1 MSAAPDRS
9 QASSHRSALRGGY
22 LMSAPILQIEDL
34 VIVAEKAAPGSPPI
48 VTGINLTVNPGEV
61 VALIGESG
69 SGKTTI
75 ALSALGYLRPG
86 LVRRRGKVLVN
97 GADVLS
103 FDGPTLRA
111 LRGNRVAYVSQSAA
125 AGFNPGLTIGE
136 QVMEP
141 VLEHRL
147 APRHRA
153 QERALELFQELDLP
167 DVQRIGSRYPH
178 EVSGG
183 QLQRLMA
190 AMAMG
195 SGPDLIVFDEPTTAL
210 DVTTQISVLMSF
222 KKLIRE
228 RRTAAI
234 YVSHDLAV
242 VAQIADRIVV
252 LLDGEIQ
259 EAGATSQIISQPECD
274 YTRLLMRASGPGLRT
289 AAVPASSSQRSKTQ
303 QDTTPLPVLQASSLV
318 AGYGPKGADGKHA
331 LQALS
336 KVSLRLYRGRVLGVI
351 GESGSGKS
359 TLARVLAGLL
369 PRTGGELLLGD
380 QLLSPGIERRSK
392 DQLRRVQI
400 VFQSADTA
408 LNPKHTIGKL
418 LGRVVQHLLG
428 LSGQACRE
436 KVASILEMVQL
447 PASFADRY
455 GQELSGG
462 QKQRVNLARALVADP
477 DVIICDEV
485 TSALDS
491 VVREQI
497 IELLHDLKRRL
508 GLSIILISHD
518 ISTVAA
524 LAEDTLVM
532 LRGEVVEA
540 GPTQDIL
547 SHPQHAYTRVLIS
560 SVPQLRTGWLEEAV
574 AKRSVIELPPGLR
587 DAIAV

>member
-1 MSAAPDRS
+1 MSGPV
-9 QASSHRSALRGGY
+9 
-22 LMSAPILQIEDL
+22 LQIQDL
-34 VIVAEKAAPGSPPI
+34 TIVAEKAAPGSPPI

-86 LVRRRGKVLVN
+86 LVRSRGRVLVN
-97 GADVLS
+97 GEDVLS
-103 FDGPTLRA
+103 FEGPSLRA

-125 AGFNPGLTIGE
+125 AGFNPGLSIGE
-136 QVMEP
+136 QVIEP
-141 VLEHRL
+141 VLEHGL
-147 APRHRA
+147 ATRDKA
-153 QERALELFQELDLP
+153 QQQAFALYQELDLP
-167 DVQRIGSRYPH
+167 DADSIGSRFPH

-228 RRTAAI
+228 RHAAAI

-259 EAGATSQIISQPECD
+259 EAGATQQIISHPQHD
-274 YTRLLMRASGPGLRT
+274 YTRLLMRASGPGPGASAAPVLRSPAPPTKHAAT
-289 AAVPASSSQRSKTQ
+289 AP
-303 QDTTPLPVLQASSLV
+303 PVLQASKLV
-318 AGYGPKGADGKHA
+318 AGYGPRGADGQHA
-331 LQALS
+331 VKALS
-336 KVSLRLYRGRVLGVI
+336 NVSLRLHRGRVLGVI

-359 TLARVLAGLL
+359 TLARVVAGLV
-369 PRTGGELLLGD
+369 PRSSGELLLGD
-380 QLLSPGIERRSK
+380 QSLGSAIEQRSK

-408 LNPKHTIGKL
+408 LNPKHTIGKV

-428 LSGQACRE
+428 LSGQACRD
-436 KVASILEMVQL
+436 KVASALEMVQL

-455 GQELSGG
+455 GQQLSGG

-491 VVREQI
+491 IVREQI
-497 IELLHDLKRRL
+497 IALLQDLKSRL
-508 GLSIILISHD
+508 GLSIMLISHD

-524 LAEDTLVM
+524 LAEETLVM

-540 GPTQDIL
+540 GLTEDIL
-547 SHPQHAYTRVLIS
+547 RDPQHAYTKVLIS

-574 AKRSVIELPPGLR
+574 AKRSTIDLPPSLR
-587 DAIAV
+587 DAIAD